1 MTRLQ
6 RDLRDVSRGGSSTW
20 EFANFVEVGGEFVL
34 HETIFCYSERDAENW
49 SVSHVEK
56 IWMHEHS
63 LWISN
68 WIIKCC

>member
-34 HETIFCYSERDAENW
+34 HETIFCYSERDAAIW
-49 SVSHVEK
+49 LVFDVEK
-56 IWMHEHS
+56 IWIYVHS
-63 LWISN
+63 LGIGD
-68 WIIKCC
+68 WIIKRC

>member
-56 IWMHEHS
+56 I
-63 LWISN
+63 
-68 WIIKCC
+68 